1 MSLSQSR
8 GWGGGAGQECR
19 AFEGDGRTGRATA
32 TEENGVRPSLRAP
45 SESWL
50 ARMQTNVGFGTKANV
65 GVTRPC
71 RLQFRCSSTCLGQP
85 GDASRFPWGSVSRT
99 DANKPCHRK
108 GNRLPARRKDSPLCG
123 IGHAVM
129 AVHRGVSWRFMAP
142 VARFPCAR
150 SELEKLSAFST
161 KIVHVM
167 KKQSVSGAA
176 SSGGTGG

>member
-1 MSLSQSR
+1 M
-8 GWGGGAGQECR
+8 GGGKSAEH
-19 AFEGDGRTGRATA
+19 
-32 TEENGVRPSLRAP
+32 LRAI
-45 SESWL
+45 EEKVVRRRLNKRGRDLACVRL
-50 ARMQTNVGFGTKANV
+50 ARACLHACGRVLGVGKKANV
-65 GVTRPC
+65 RVTRPC

-176 SSGGTGG
+176 ARVGTGG